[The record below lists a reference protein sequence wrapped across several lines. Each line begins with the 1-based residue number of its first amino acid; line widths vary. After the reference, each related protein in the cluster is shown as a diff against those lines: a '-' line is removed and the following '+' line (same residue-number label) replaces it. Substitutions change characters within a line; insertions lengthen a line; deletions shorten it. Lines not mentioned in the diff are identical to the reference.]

1 MSSVQLVNADIGFG
15 SNIVARPSYKKL
27 IFIARHNYFPERTR
41 IYTGVD
47 GLVAD
52 GIPTDSTIY
61 KALSTAWGQDQT
73 IDEIKVGRFESKSII
88 TPVDAVDGKEYSI
101 TLNAKDA
108 PAEVTFSFTA
118 TVPTDTQEEIVD
130 GLIAAIA
137 LETEIAAKVTATKVG
152 VGAAATL
159 ELTHAVSGDW
169 FTVSELVN
177 VEESF
182 EATPEGTAAD
192 ELSAIALEDD
202 DFYVVTSDVKDG
214 AFVAALAADMAARF
228 GVYAV
233 SLAESD
239 AYTGVATGTFK
250 TLIEDNGYLDVYP
263 IYSDLATTLFPEVA
277 EWASALPRFELGIT
291 MANQTLTG
299 ITVAKTV
306 GGENLTSSQI
316 ANLQANGINFYAKT
330 KITGST
336 VAQRLNSVITT
347 GKDGGGRMASGEY
360 AMNVVGK
367 DAMQIEIEA
376 AETELL
382 TSQKFGRLTWDED
395 SFAKIRGRINKTLT
409 FFADPEGWNLIYP
422 KDDVDNGYTIT
433 TPELNTITAAQR
445 LSGLLSNVKFLAY
458 LKDAIH
464 LVSISGNLDRPA

>member
-88 TPVDAVDGKEYSI
+88 TPVDAVVGKEYSI

-108 PAEVTFSFTA
+108 AAEAVISHTYASG
-118 TVPTDTQEEIVD
+118 DQEAIVD
-130 GLIAAIA
+130 ALIAGIA
-137 LETEIAAKVTATKVG
+137 GAADIAAKVTATKVG
-152 VGAAATL
+152 TGAAATL

-202 DFYVVTSDVKDG
+202 DFYVVTSDVKDSV
-214 AFVAALAADMAARF
+214 FVTALAADMAARF

-239 AYTGVATGTFK
+239 AYTGIATGTFK

-299 ITVAKTV
+299 VTVAKTV
-306 GGENLTSSQI
+306 DGENLTSNQI

-336 VAQRLNSVITT
+336 VAQRLNAVITT

-422 KDDVDNGYTIT
+422 KDDVDSGYTIT